1 MQLPLPVRSPPPEGE
16 RRRFPDMKPH
26 RFHGLALGSYFSLL
40 VLTLVWHA
48 WLFPSA
54 YFPIS
59 LVLIV
64 TALPLL
70 LPLRGL
76 LHGRPRSHIWV
87 ALLSMLYFV
96 HGVGEAIA
104 NPQQRWLGL
113 LEILFSLTLVF
124 SATLYVRLARI
135 SVVRSVNATS
145 LSHSS
150 NQTDQSA

>member
-1 MQLPLPVRSPPPEGE
+1 METAGPERQQNELQRLLSVRCPPSEGE
-16 RRRFPDMKPH
+16 LRRFPYMKPH
-26 RFHGLALGSYFSLL
+26 WFHRLALGSYFALL

-70 LPLRGL
+70 LPLQGL
-76 LHGRPRSHIWV
+76 LQGRPRSHIWV

-96 HGVGEAIA
+96 HGVGESIA

-113 LEILFSLTLVF
+113 LEILFSLILVF

-135 SVVRSVNATS
+135 S
-145 LSHSS
+145 HP
-150 NQTDQSA
+150 